1 VVDGNARQPRR
12 ERGST
17 FEAQQVD
24 ERSLES
30 LLDNVFGIFP
40 TPCIAERK
48 QKNRLPVAFDEGF
61 KRHFISTLGGSD
73 EFFVPS

>member
-1 VVDGNARQPRR
+1 
-12 ERGST
+12 
-17 FEAQQVD
+17 VD
-24 ERSLES
+24 ERSLEG

-48 QKNRLPVAFDEGF
+48 CKNPLPMALDDDF
-61 KRHFISTLGGSD
+61 KCRVISTLGSSD